1 LFANL
6 KTCWIYQQC

>member
-6 KTCWIYQQC
+6 KTCWIFQQC